1 MGSEFRSMNVRSDEG
16 RHARTRMAERLAP
29 PRDSVPFELS
39 AVRRRRRPPP
49 AGGRGTRLR
58 RGAASRVRPSTR
70 SRGLALSFRQILD
83 GSRALAAFTH
93 ILRGMAWHTPPLASL
108 PLVPLRPARDAGQV
122 PRVRMRLP

>member
-1 MGSEFRSMNVRSDEG
+1 MGSEFRSMNVRSNEG
-16 RHARTRMAERLAP
+16 RHARTRMAERLAR

-93 ILRGMAWHTPPLASL
+93 ILAEWHGTPRRSHNCDTTR
-108 PLVPLRPARDAGQV
+108 VPGAAAHGWKFV
-122 PRVRMRLP
+122 